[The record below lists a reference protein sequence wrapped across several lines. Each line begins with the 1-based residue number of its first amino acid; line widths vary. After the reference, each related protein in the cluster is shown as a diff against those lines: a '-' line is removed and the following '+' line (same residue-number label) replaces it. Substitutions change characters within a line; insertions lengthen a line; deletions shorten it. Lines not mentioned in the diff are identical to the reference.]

1 MTARFL
7 VLLLICCNFAL
18 VMRERILKAY
28 SQLVVALVIMLMTAA
43 CSTQKFVP
51 EKEYLLSKVEVKSDV
66 DELDASMLHQY
77 IRQKANSKWFSLFN
91 VPLGTY
97 SLAGRDTTKW
107 INRTLKNIGEK
118 PVIYD
123 SVQARL
129 SCQDLITAMQNMGY
143 MHASVTLSKKIKGK
157 KLALRYD
164 VHPGEPFYIRNVNYE
179 IDDPVIEKLLGL
191 RDSANWGLHKGM
203 KFTVAHLDNER
214 KRITNLLQNEGYYRF
229 NKDFIRFTADS
240 TSSLREVDVTLHL
253 LRYKPHNNAE
263 DTLHPRYFIGSVKH
277 VEMGGDSVHLRRKVL
292 NDITMIEVGHP
303 YSVRNLQRTY
313 NNFGSLAALGY
324 TNISFAERKDTTLLD
339 CTIHTSRKK
348 PNTISFQPEGTNTA
362 GNLGAAASVTW
373 TNRNL

>member
-1 MTARFL
+1 M
-7 VLLLICCNFAL
+7 
-18 VMRERILKAY
+18 
-28 SQLVVALVIMLMTAA
+28 
-43 CSTQKFVP
+43 
-51 EKEYLLSKVEVKSDV
+51 
-66 DELDASMLHQY
+66 
-77 IRQKANSKWFSLFN
+77 FN

-214 KRITNLLQNEGYYRF
+214 KRITNLLQNGSMLKWAETA
-229 NKDFIRFTADS
+229 FIC
-240 TSSLREVDVTLHL
+240 
-253 LRYKPHNNAE
+253 
-263 DTLHPRYFIGSVKH
+263 
-277 VEMGGDSVHLRRKVL
+277 
-292 NDITMIEVGHP
+292 
-303 YSVRNLQRTY
+303 
-313 NNFGSLAALGY
+313 
-324 TNISFAERKDTTLLD
+324 AERCST
-339 CTIHTSRKK
+339 TSR
-348 PNTISFQPEGTNTA
+348 
-362 GNLGAAASVTW
+362 
-373 TNRNL
+373 